1 MDKKFA
7 CSRLEDIKC
16 ENCLLFKK
24 GENICQT
31 EPPGEWE
38 DKYVNVEPSW
48 KCGKG
53 VWIVDADDPEA
64 KTFVKAVDYLVGDED
79 VIDKSQ
85 ADILRLEKEMDKNF
99 VAMGLSINKIE
110 SDLLLLKEK
119 LGRRC

>member
-1 MDKKFA
+1 M
-7 CSRLEDIKC
+7 
-16 ENCLLFKK
+16 
-24 GENICQT
+24 
-31 EPPGEWE
+31 
-38 DKYVNVEPSW
+38 NVEPSW

-53 VWIVDADDPEA
+53 VWIVDVDDPEA
-64 KTFVKAVDYLVGDED
+64 KTFAKAVDYLVGDED